1 MKRVLKNPWI
11 VKGAAS
17 DTHAGAAGFINHLA
31 GSFGSDDV
39 AVADDRN
46 GLDCLHDRADTG
58 KVHNT
63 PKALLAGAAMDENP
77 RDTCVFESARQIR
90 RSDVVV
96 IPAQPHF
103 GSDRDF

>member
-1 MKRVLKNPWI
+1 MKRVLKNPRI
-11 VKGAAS
+11 VKCAAS
-17 DTHAGAAGFINHLA
+17 YAHAGATGFVNHLA
-31 GSFGSDDV
+31 GSFSGDDV

-46 GLDCLHDRADTG
+46 SLDCLHDRADTG
-58 KVHNT
+58 QVHDA

-96 IPAQPHF
+96 IPSQPHL
-103 GSDRDF
+103 